1 MALPS
6 PYLPSRAF
14 VATTT
19 TVPRF
24 IAIEVVSE
32 TKSKSNSETKSPRFI
47 CNFTLWNVHFT
58 EASLAGVAPL
68 MQKVHSEIC
77 VVDTEILAAVRQQSN
92 SGTKAKEDLA
102 AATRAV
108 EELMYKVREIKT
120 KAEQSETMVQ
130 EICRDIKKLDFAKEH
145 ITTTITALHR
155 LTMLGTG
162 KETEDSSLLQHLT
175 DACLVVD
182 ALELS
187 VREELVKN
195 FCDRELISYQ
205 QIFEGAELAKL
216 DKTERRYAWVKRR
229 LRTNEEIWKIFPSS
243 WNVDYLPCIQF
254 CKLTRSQLEDILE
267 NLKEKPDVG
276 TLLMALQRTIEF
288 EEELAEKFG
297 RLGEKIHSPNVLVEE
312 SSVLNLGFELSMF
325 LWSIKLTK
333 TEGRASRDTAAATP
347 PQLRRSDRGSLHTSC
362 IRCNGCEYGCWLHG
376 LSLAYEAGLR
386 DFSGQ
391 S

>member
-19 TVPRF
+19 TAPRF
-24 IAIEVVSE
+24 IAIEAVSE
-32 TKSKSNSETKSPRFI
+32 TKSESNSETKSPRFI

-58 EASLAGVAPL
+58 EASLAGVEPL
-68 MQKVHSEIC
+68 MQKVHSEIR

-130 EICRDIKKLDFAKEH
+130 EICRDIKKLDFAKKAH
-145 ITTTITALHR
+145 NDYHYSPPSSYYAR
-155 LTMLGTG
+155 CYSDKSNFQFYPCFFDPSLGTG

-182 ALELS
+182 ALEPS
-187 VREELVKN
+187 VREEASTSWIKQRGCML
-195 FCDRELISYQ
+195 
-205 QIFEGAELAKL
+205 G
-216 DKTERRYAWVKRR
+216 VKRR

-243 WNVDYLPCIQF
+243 WHVDYLPCIQF
-254 CKLTRSQLEDILE
+254 CKLTRSQLGDILE
-267 NLKEKPDVG
+267 NLK
-276 TLLMALQRTIEF
+276 
-288 EEELAEKFG
+288 
-297 RLGEKIHSPNVLVEE
+297 
-312 SSVLNLGFELSMF
+312 
-325 LWSIKLTK
+325 
-333 TEGRASRDTAAATP
+333 
-347 PQLRRSDRGSLHTSC
+347 
-362 IRCNGCEYGCWLHG
+362 
-376 LSLAYEAGLR
+376 
-386 DFSGQ
+386 
-391 S
+391 